1 MIRNSLIFVLT
12 LSLILVVT
20 AQVQSGP
27 QDEAAAAADPT
38 EGASYVGEAK
48 CKKCHFK
55 QHRSWKKS
63 ETYSHSKA
71 WEKLQAHLKAPDQKD
86 KEGRLCVSCH
96 VTGHGQADRG
106 GFKDATASAH
116 LLGVQCEACHGPGS
130 KHVEAGEKLKAEK
143 RKKFNPGEKTFN
155 VKKVISCSDC
165 HNPHHAH
172 DKMGG

>member
-1 MIRNSLIFVLT
+1 MIRNSLIFALT
-12 LSLILVVT
+12 LSLILIVT

-27 QDEAAAAADPT
+27 QDEGAAAPDPT
-38 EGASYVGEAK
+38 EGAHYVGEAK

-63 ETYSHSKA
+63 EVYKHA
-71 WEKLQAHLKAPDQKD
+71 GAYEVLKAVLKSEDQKD
-86 KEGRLCVSCH
+86 SEGRACLSCH
-96 VTGHGQADRG
+96 VTGYGHGDRD
-106 GFKDATASAH
+106 GFKDVASSGH
-116 LLGVQCEACHGPGS
+116 LLGVQCESCHGPGS

-143 RKKFNPGEKTFN
+143 RKKFNPGEKTYN
-155 VKKVISCSDC
+155 VKHVTACADC